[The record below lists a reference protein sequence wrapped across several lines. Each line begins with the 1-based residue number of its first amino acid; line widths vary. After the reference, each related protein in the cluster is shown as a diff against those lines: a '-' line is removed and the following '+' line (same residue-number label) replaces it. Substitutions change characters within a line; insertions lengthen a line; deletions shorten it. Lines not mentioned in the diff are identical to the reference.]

1 MLNNI
6 FNVIKKRIW
15 WILGAAI
22 VFAVV
27 FVCII
32 QFVYNPKKE
41 TYSAEFDLR
50 LPGGGVYPDKTE
62 LWLEDIIKI
71 ENLLD
76 VKNESYVPEAMRT
89 NEYAG
94 VDIEKMIDEDD
105 IKFSRNI
112 KSLEDGT
119 FSYTYTV
126 EIHNKYFKNRNLAR
140 SFLKDV
146 IQSPLEKAKSIAE
159 SMNYLERLYEYDTQL
174 TYSEKISALTL
185 QKDYI
190 LSIYNDIKQ
199 LYGGTYVPKGLD
211 STKSIDDYTRELINV
226 FNDTEKEYINKEIN
240 EKYYFFDAERMLDNL
255 NIDISL
261 AQREIEKNNLLIDG
275 QYEEM
280 EKVIQK
286 LPPEDAVKQI
296 TSFTNKISEYRTL
309 NDTLE
314 DNISQ
319 YEAQKNSILNY
330 TEGAGK
336 AEKEAFD
343 SRLDD
348 IRDNLEACTQTAR
361 EVNIATYNEKAEVN
375 FANNNIKPKGGIN
388 VFVSII
394 IGAIAGFI
402 LSSAGAAVIDLSR
415 NYSSARKNG
424 ESGDVKKDSESDD
437 TAQD

>member
-1 MLNNI
+1 MNNI

-22 VFAVV
+22 VFAVA

-32 QFVYNPKKE
+32 QFMYNPKKE

-112 KSLEDGT
+112 KPLEDGT

-159 SMNYLERLYEYDTQL
+159 SMNYLERLYAYDTQL

-280 EKVIQK
+280 EKVLQK

-343 SRLDD
+343 SKLDD
-348 IRDNLEACTQTAR
+348 IRDNLEAYTQTAR

>member
-126 EIHNKYFKNRNLAR
+126 EIHNKYFKNRDLAR

-415 NYSSARKNG
+415 NYSSARKKG

>member
-1 MLNNI
+1 MNNI

-126 EIHNKYFKNRNLAR
+126 EIHNKYFKNRDLAR

-415 NYSSARKNG
+415 NYSSARKKG

>member
-199 LYGGTYVPKGLD
+199 LYGGTYVPKELD

-361 EVNIATYNEKAEVN
+361 EVNIATYNEKGEVN

>member
-1 MLNNI
+1 M
-6 FNVIKKRIW
+6 
-15 WILGAAI
+15 
-22 VFAVV
+22 
-27 FVCII
+27 
-32 QFVYNPKKE
+32 
-41 TYSAEFDLR
+41 
-50 LPGGGVYPDKTE
+50 YPDKTE

-112 KSLEDGT
+112 KPLEDGT

-159 SMNYLERLYEYDTQL
+159 SMNYLERLYAYDTQL

-280 EKVIQK
+280 EKVLQK

-343 SRLDD
+343 SKLDD
-348 IRDNLEACTQTAR
+348 IRDNLEAYTQTAR

>member
-1 MLNNI
+1 MNNI

-22 VFAVV
+22 VFAVA

-32 QFVYNPKKE
+32 QFMYNPKKE

-112 KSLEDGT
+112 KPLEDGT

-159 SMNYLERLYEYDTQL
+159 SMNYLERLYAYDTQL

-280 EKVIQK
+280 EKVLQK

-348 IRDNLEACTQTAR
+348 IRDNLEAYTQTAR

>member
-22 VFAVV
+22 VFAVA

-32 QFVYNPKKE
+32 QFMYNPKKE

-112 KSLEDGT
+112 KPLEDGT

-159 SMNYLERLYEYDTQL
+159 SMNYLERLYAYDTQL

-280 EKVIQK
+280 EKVLQK

-343 SRLDD
+343 SKLDD
-348 IRDNLEACTQTAR
+348 IRDNLEAYTQTAR

>member
-1 MLNNI
+1 MNNI

-199 LYGGTYVPKGLD
+199 LYGGTYVPKELD

-361 EVNIATYNEKAEVN
+361 EVNIATYNEKGEVN